1 MLGSKLLGW
10 ETVGYVERDE
20 DCQRIIAQ
28 RIRDGI
34 FDEAPIFG
42 DIRAFIRD
50 GYAASYQ
57 GVVDV
62 ITAGFPCQPFS
73 VAGRRKGSDDSRNLW
88 PETLEVLRT
97 VRPRFALLENVPG
110 LLANEYIRTI
120 FGDLAESG
128 FDARWCV
135 LSAADVGAPHLRKR
149 LWIVANARGQQH
161 KGDCKTVK
169 GPGGAE
175 LPFADAKCK
184 SSWMEKHRDS

>member
-1 MLGSKLLGW
+1 MRELSLYSGGGGGLLGSKLLGW

-20 DCQRIIAQ
+20 YCQRAIAQ

-42 DIRAFIRD
+42 DIRAFISE

-57 GVVDV
+57 GMVDV
-62 ITAGFPCQPFS
+62 VTAGFPCQPFS
-73 VAGRRKGSDDSRNLW
+73 VAGRMEGSDDDRNLW
-88 PETLEVLRT
+88 PETLEVLRQ

-120 FGDLAESG
+120 FADLAESG
-128 FDARWCV
+128 FDARWDCI
-135 LSAADVGAPHLRKR
+135 SAASVGAPHLRER

-161 KGDCKTVK
+161 ESGSLAV
-169 GPGGAE
+169 
-175 LPFADAKCK
+175 
-184 SSWMEKHRDS
+184 